1 MEKLKEHKA
10 LIGVI
15 ILIII
20 ISIGILIYAI
30 IKPRQTARQENNV
43 QYFETPDRVI
53 YKVKGED
60 KYYAFGK
67 GEEAYQK
74 IVNSLIHS
82 IESLGQGSV
91 LSKEEIEQIEKEE
104 NYIELDY
111 ETISKNYLI
120 AYERENNVMIKRTDE
135 GGVVVRNKLND
146 IQELKN
152 VLEEIK
158 FTYRNQN
165 YQMADNRIVPLK
177 YPINYSVPSW
187 SNELRKYEQGIYSVR
202 LGSKGAM
209 QNFLERNQLTYSEEL
224 TEEILNK
231 QNVVAMI
238 TKFKIDRIEPRIGGV
253 TCYFTGMENTS
264 QYYITFLYL
273 SKAVN
278 VNCIYRNY
286 DKVTYA
292 PIDYKYLDN

>member
-15 ILIII
+15 ILMIIT
-20 ISIGILIYAI
+20 SIGILIYTI
-30 IKPRQTARQENNV
+30 LKPRQTVKQENNV
-43 QYFETPDRVI
+43 QYFETPDRVV

-60 KYYAFGK
+60 KYFAFGK

-82 IESLGQGSV
+82 IESLGQGSA
-91 LSKEEIEQIEKEE
+91 LSQEEIEQIEKEE

-111 ETISKNYLI
+111 ETISKNYII
-120 AYERENNVMIKRTDE
+120 AYERENNVMIKRTDD

-146 IQELKN
+146 TQELKS

-158 FTYRNQN
+158 FKYRNQN

-187 SNELRKYEQGIYSVR
+187 SNELRKYEKGIYSVR
-202 LGSKGAM
+202 LGTKGAM
-209 QNFLERNQLTYSEEL
+209 QNFLERNQLTYNEEL

-238 TKFKIDRIEPRIGGV
+238 TKFKIDRIEPRVGGV
-253 TCYFTGMENTS
+253 TCYFTGMENTN

-292 PIDYKYLDN
+292 PIDYENLDD

>member
-15 ILIII
+15 ILMII

-30 IKPRQTARQENNV
+30 LKPRQTAKQENNV
-43 QYFETPDRVI
+43 QYFETPDRVV

-60 KYYAFGK
+60 KYFAFGK

-82 IESLGQGSV
+82 IESLGQGSA
-91 LSKEEIEQIEKEE
+91 LSQEEIEQIEKEE

-111 ETISKNYLI
+111 ETISKNYII
-120 AYERENNVMIKRTDE
+120 AYERENNVMIKRTDD

-146 IQELKN
+146 TQELKS

-187 SNELRKYEQGIYSVR
+187 SNELRKYEKGIYSVR
-202 LGSKGAM
+202 LGTKGAM
-209 QNFLERNQLTYSEEL
+209 QNFLERNQLTYNEEL

-238 TKFKIDRIEPRIGGV
+238 TKFKIDRIEPRVGGV
-253 TCYFTGMENTS
+253 TCYFTGMENTN

-292 PIDYKYLDN
+292 PIDYENLDD

>member
-20 ISIGILIYAI
+20 TSIGILIYTI
-30 IKPRQTARQENNV
+30 LKPRQTVKQENNV
-43 QYFETPDRVI
+43 QYFETPDRVV

-60 KYYAFGK
+60 KYFAFGK

-82 IESLGQGSV
+82 IESLGQGAV

-104 NYIELDY
+104 KYIELDY
-111 ETISKNYLI
+111 ETISKNYII
-120 AYERENNVMIKRTDE
+120 AYERENNVMIKRTDD

-146 IQELKN
+146 TQELKS

-158 FTYRNQN
+158 FKYRNQN

-187 SNELRKYEQGIYSVR
+187 SNELRKYEKGIYSVR
-202 LGSKGAM
+202 LGTKGAM
-209 QNFLERNQLTYSEEL
+209 QNFLERNQLTYNEEL

-238 TKFKIDRIEPRIGGV
+238 TKFKIDRIEPRVGGV
-253 TCYFTGMENTS
+253 TCYFTGMENTN

-292 PIDYKYLDN
+292 PIDYENLDD

>member
-15 ILIII
+15 ILMTI

-30 IKPRQTARQENNV
+30 LKPRQTVKQENNV
-43 QYFETPDRVI
+43 QYFETPDRVV
-53 YKVKGED
+53 YKVKEED
-60 KYYAFGK
+60 KYFAFGK

-91 LSKEEIEQIEKEE
+91 LSQEEMAQIEKEE

-111 ETISKNYLI
+111 ETISKNYII

-135 GGVVVRNKLND
+135 GGIVVRNKLND
-146 IQELKN
+146 TQELKS

-158 FTYRNQN
+158 FKYRNQN

-187 SNELRKYEQGIYSVR
+187 SNELRKYEKGIYSVR

-209 QNFLERNQLTYSEEL
+209 QNFLERNQLTYNEEL
-224 TEEILNK
+224 TDEILNK

-238 TKFKIDRIEPRIGGV
+238 TKFKIDRIEPRVGGV
-253 TCYFTGMENTS
+253 TCYFTGMENTN

-292 PIDYKYLDN
+292 PIDYEYLDD

>member
-60 KYYAFGK
+60 KYFAFGK

-292 PIDYKYLDN
+292 PIDYEYLDN